1 MIEGY
6 NEFIMAYAPDYD
18 FGMFTEYGNE
28 EVRKMLEET
37 AYVIFTDPSLVRIK
51 FADYVKK
58 TIKKLYNSDSKSLAE
73 IQDTEVEEEIALYL
87 NAALEAAGHK
97 FKLTRWN
104 IQS

>member
-6 NEFIMAYAPDYD
+6 DKFIASYAPDYD

-51 FADYVKK
+51 FIEYVKK
-58 TIKKLYNSDSKSLAE
+58 TIKKLYNNDSKSVAE
-73 IQDTEVEEEIALYL
+73 IRDTEV
-87 NAALEAAGHK
+87 
-97 FKLTRWN
+97 
-104 IQS
+104 

>member
-6 NEFIMAYAPDYD
+6 NEFILSYAPDYD
-18 FGMFTEYGNE
+18 FGMFTEYGND

-51 FADYVKK
+51 FIDYVKK
-58 TIKKLYNSDSKSLAE
+58 TIKKLYNSNSKDLAE

-87 NAALEAAGHK
+87 NAALEAAGYK
-97 FKLTRWN
+97 FQLTRWN
-104 IQS
+104 IQ